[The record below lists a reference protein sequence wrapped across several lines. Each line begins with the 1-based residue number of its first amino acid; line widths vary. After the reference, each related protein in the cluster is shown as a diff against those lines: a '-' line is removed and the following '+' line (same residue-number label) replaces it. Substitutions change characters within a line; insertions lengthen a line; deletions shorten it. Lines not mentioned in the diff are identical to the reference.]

1 MSANANAGP
10 TNPTDSRDGTLWSED
25 VAGGGVE
32 LADKHEKQDN
42 QEDEDD
48 HGDGGGDVT
57 TAITNAPGGS
67 GGGKKKKKKKK
78 QQQQQQQKRDEEE
91 EQKAQEQEGEL
102 EEAEDADQKVSK
114 PIPNDVAVSLLS
126 RYESSFEFRY

>member
-1 MSANANAGP
+1 MSANADADP

-32 LADKHEKQDN
+32 LADKHEKQEN
-42 QEDEDD
+42 KEDEDEHD
-48 HGDGGGDVT
+48 DGGVDVT
-57 TAITNAPGGS
+57 TASTNAAGGS

-78 QQQQQQQKRDEEE
+78 QQQQQQKRDEEE

-102 EEAEDADQKVSK
+102 EEAEDADQKVSD

-126 RYESSFEFRY
+126 RNMSSFETGY

>member
-1 MSANANAGP
+1 MSANANVDP

-32 LADKHEKQDN
+32 LADKHKKQDN
-42 QEDEDD
+42 QEDEDE
-48 HGDGGGDVT
+48 HEDGGGDVT
-57 TAITNAPGGS
+57 TASTNAAGGT

-78 QQQQQQQKRDEEE
+78 QQQQQQKRDEEE

-102 EEAEDADQKVSK
+102 GEAEDDDQKVSDT
-114 PIPNDVAVSLLS
+114 IPNDVAVSLLS
-126 RYESSFEFRY
+126 RNVSSFRTGY

>member
-1 MSANANAGP
+1 MSANANVDP

-32 LADKHEKQDN
+32 LADKHKKQDN
-42 QEDEDD
+42 QEDEDE
-48 HGDGGGDVT
+48 HEGGGEDVT
-57 TAITNAPGGS
+57 AVITNAAGGS

-78 QQQQQQQKRDEEE
+78 QQQQKRDEEE

-102 EEAEDADQKVSK
+102 EEAEDADQKVSE

-126 RYESSFEFRY
+126 RYESSFELGY

>member
-1 MSANANAGP
+1 MSANANVDP

-32 LADKHEKQDN
+32 LADKHEKQEN
-42 QEDEDD
+42 KEDEDE
-48 HGDGGGDVT
+48 HEDGGEDVT
-57 TAITNAPGGS
+57 AAITNAAGGS

-91 EQKAQEQEGEL
+91 EQKVQEHEGKL
-102 EEAEDADQKVSK
+102 GDAEQKVSST
-114 PIPNDVAVSLLS
+114 ITNDVAVSLLS
-126 RYESSFEFRY
+126 RYIYSFEFEY

>member
-1 MSANANAGP
+1 MSANANVDP

-42 QEDEDD
+42 KEDEGEREDESV
-48 HGDGGGDVT
+48 DVT
-57 TAITNAPGGS
+57 AANTNAAGGP

-78 QQQQQQQKRDEEE
+78 QQQQQKREEE
-91 EQKAQEQEGEL
+91 EQEAQVQGDEV
-102 EEAEDADQKVSK
+102 EEEDDAEKKV
-114 PIPNDVAVSLLS
+114 PDTIPNDVTVSLLS
-126 RYESSFEFRY
+126 RYESSFRV